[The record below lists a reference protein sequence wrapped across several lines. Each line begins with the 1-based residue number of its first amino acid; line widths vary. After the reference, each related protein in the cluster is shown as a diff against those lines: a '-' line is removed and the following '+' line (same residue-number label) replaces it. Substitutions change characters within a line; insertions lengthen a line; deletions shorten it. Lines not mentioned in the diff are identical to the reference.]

1 MFSRWRPLGR
11 EKSERG
17 FNPIENGYFA
27 HFGHCISVYDL
38 TDRQS
43 SPVPCTTK
51 KSQLS
56 DTLQL
61 SRTFNIWGYRF
72 REHCTLYHS
81 KFLCLIIQSIWH
93 TLCLSYTVSSHPMKV
108 ARFHSTHKTIEILQ
122 SPCSN
127 SPCLNGG
134 TCVALYDKHDFMCAC
149 PTGFVGKTCEKEG
162 KTKKETT
169 SLKHPCAPIC
179 WWPRH
184 G

>member
-1 MFSRWRPLGR
+1 MHL
-11 EKSERG
+11 
-17 FNPIENGYFA
+17 
-27 HFGHCISVYDL
+27 SVWSDW
-38 TDRQS
+38 
-43 SPVPCTTK
+43 PTK
-51 KSQLS
+51 LS
-56 DTLQL
+56 
-61 SRTFNIWGYRF
+61 
-72 REHCTLYHS
+72 CCLYHQKNHS
-81 KFLCLIIQSIWH
+81 CLIHFNFPEPLTFEAIGSESTVLSITLNSYLIIQSIWH